1 MTFAGNLWYI
11 SSNMFS
17 KTANKTV
24 RNPWGDDHPEKVK
37 RSPVKTIGF
46 SDQVKGLISPEKMLE
61 SFFGNKGETT
71 EFIQPLAETERAIRP
86 RETLLFSYE
95 KTTNDKQV
103 VEETQVILS
112 KLKEQIVLLEKS
124 EKNLSAEVTRV
135 KVEQLPKKSGI
146 YYIRFLEWLIT
157 VVRQLRMRV
166 EDGRAWLATFTQR
179 KKKRGYWNMYKK
191 HGTTF
196 GLSHERTLATQT
208 G

>member
-1 MTFAGNLWYI
+1 MY
-11 SSNMFS
+11 S
-17 KTANKTV
+17 KTANKPI
-24 RNPWGDDHPEKVK
+24 RNIWGDDHPERVK
-37 RSPVKTIGF
+37 STSSKTIGF
-46 SDQVKGLISPEKMLE
+46 SDQIKGLISPDKMFE
-61 SFFGNKGETT
+61 SFFGNKGKTGEY
-71 EFIQPLAETERAIRP
+71 IQPRQETERVIRP

-95 KTTNDKQV
+95 KTASDKLV

-124 EKNLSAEVTRV
+124 QKNLAVEVTKV
-135 KVEQLPKKSGI
+135 KVDQLPKKSGI

-157 VVRQLRMRV
+157 VVRQLRMKV
-166 EDGRAWLATFTQR
+166 EDGRAWLSTFTTR
-179 KKKRGYWNMYKK
+179 KKKRGYWKMYKK

>member
-1 MTFAGNLWYI
+1 ML
-11 SSNMFS
+11 S
-17 KTANKTV
+17 KTTTKTKI
-24 RNPWGDDHPEKVK
+24 NPWGDDHPEKIK
-37 RSPVKTIGF
+37 GATPKTIGF
-46 SDQVKGLISPEKMLE
+46 SDQMKGLLSPDKML
-61 SFFGNKGETT
+61 SQLFGEKSTT
-71 EFIQPLAETERAIRP
+71 SEYFAAKPEIEKQPKT

-95 KTTNDKQV
+95 KSQSDKKV

-124 EKNLSAEVTRV
+124 EKSLASEVTKV
-135 KVEQLPKKSGI
+135 KVEQLPKKTGV
-146 YYIRFLEWLIT
+146 YYIRFLEWLMT
-157 VVRQLRMRV
+157 VVKQLRMKV

-179 KKKRGYWNMYKK
+179 KKKRGYWQMYKK

>member
-1 MTFAGNLWYI
+1 
-11 SSNMFS
+11 MFS
-17 KTANKTV
+17 KTTNKSV
-24 RNPWGDDHPEKVK
+24 RNPWGDDHPEKIK
-37 RSPVKTIGF
+37 GATPKTIGF
-46 SDQVKGLISPEKMLE
+46 SDQMKGLLSPDKML
-61 SFFGNKGETT
+61 SQLFGERAKGES
-71 EFIQPLAETERAIRP
+71 IPQKAEAEKAIKP

-95 KTTNDKQV
+95 RTSEDKHV
-103 VEETQVILS
+103 AEETHVILS

-124 EKNLSAEVTRV
+124 EKNLAAEVSKV

-157 VVRQLRMRV
+157 VVKQLRMRV
-166 EDGRAWLATFTQR
+166 EDGRAWLATFSER
-179 KKKRGYWNMYKK
+179 KKKRGYWKMYKK